1 MQIVFVSPVETTRLD
16 EWLYGQKY
24 FLEREK
30 SCV

>member
-16 EWLYGQKY
+16 ASLYGQKC

-30 SCV
+30 SFV